1 MSTIKEGSRVMYIKE
16 DHPEKKSLGYYPPIG
31 TYGTVISVDKKD
43 VLVQWDNGTLP
54 GRWWC
59 GYDAVT
65 KVKGDIEKLNLVID
79 WDALSESEQI
89 TLHELLSK
97 AHSAAIKETS
107 E

>member
-1 MSTIKEGSRVMYIKE
+1 MSTIKEGSRVVYIKE

-31 TYGTVISVDKKD
+31 TYGTVISVDAKD

-54 GRWWC
+54 GKWWC
-59 GYDAVT
+59 GLDDVT
-65 KVKGDIEKLNLVID
+65 KIKGDIEKLDLIID